1 MKRRFQS
8 IGIRRVF
15 YIYAALLAV
24 LMLLLSLALI
34 RESERSLVNYTL
46 LHAQKNSEVLQTSI
60 DQAAVQ
66 IRAAFTVLRRSE
78 SFDAVLQATRYSHI
92 TYQVSKDYFDAI
104 SSKSGLPSGT
114 SVSLSTG
121 LLSTSPIF
129 LPEELRELDSRMPS
143 THNATLITTQTPTI
157 PIAEPDQLTF
167 GFGYF
172 SNGRSVGNVYISLWI
187 PSLTAQL
194 PQSQQEG
201 LYFILADQWSN
212 TIFLN
217 GGASPRNSRRAC
229 GRPSSAT
236 APADRALPPSRASA
250 MWSSR

>member
-129 LPEELRELDSRMPS
+129 LPEELRELDSRLSSS
-143 THNATLITTQTPTI
+143 TPGSA
-157 PIAEPDQLTF
+157 
-167 GFGYF
+167 
-172 SNGRSVGNVYISLWI
+172 
-187 PSLTAQL
+187 
-194 PQSQQEG
+194 
-201 LYFILADQWSN
+201 ILR
-212 TIFLN
+212 
-217 GGASPRNSRRAC
+217 PRWCCRA
-229 GRPSSAT
+229 
-236 APADRALPPSRASA
+236 
-250 MWSSR
+250 